1 MKRLNPVLFTIFILW
16 LPINA
21 RAIEI
26 SGNSRFSDDQIR
38 GQITPSLPD
47 DSIAARIKT
56 MYRKAGYFN
65 IAILPDGDREIIIHE
80 GKPAIIAAVSVE
92 INPPDSLVSF
102 DDLVSELTGEAASE
116 DNFNRFAESCISRM
130 SEMGRPF
137 ASGRWREFNMNPD
150 GNIAASLSILPG
162 PESRITG
169 TIFEGLK
176 RTRPR
181 NLLRT
186 LTYMPGQLYSES
198 EVSESERLIN
208 RMTYIDIA
216 APFEIRPFSDGDS
229 CYIAYHIRELPSTRF
244 DGAAGFAST
253 AGREVFVGRM
263 ELAFG
268 DIMGTGRSFGFSWNR
283 KDRWSNELSLN
294 YLEPYL
300 FQTDFDLRLEIS
312 QIDRDTSFIKTTG
325 RVGLLRSFRSGLA
338 GSLWLGLERTVPE
351 PTSDIAQ
358 SDARFVTVE
367 FDYDRTDEPL
377 NPRAGYGMS
386 SSVGYKYRTNTVSD
400 SNATDSARKITTAGM
415 GGRYFLAVSGQFVL
429 AFSCQAWGVVSS
441 DGLVPRDEFSYLGG
455 FDKLRGYAGKR
466 FPAYR
471 YFLASFEPRIITG
484 QGSRIYLFTE
494 LAQIKDSQNQSS
506 DYRFYP
512 GYGLGAVAPSALGQF
527 KLEIGWGKTGF
538 PGEGVLNFGLVGQF

>member
-1 MKRLNPVLFTIFILW
+1 
-16 LPINA
+16 
-21 RAIEI
+21 
-26 SGNSRFSDDQIR
+26 
-38 GQITPSLPD
+38 
-47 DSIAARIKT
+47 
-56 MYRKAGYFN
+56 
-65 IAILPDGDREIIIHE
+65 
-80 GKPAIIAAVSVE
+80 
-92 INPPDSLVSF
+92 
-102 DDLVSELTGEAASE
+102 
-116 DNFNRFAESCISRM
+116 
-130 SEMGRPF
+130 
-137 ASGRWREFNMNPD
+137 
-150 GNIAASLSILPG
+150 
-162 PESRITG
+162 
-169 TIFEGLK
+169 
-176 RTRPR
+176 
-181 NLLRT
+181 
-186 LTYMPGQLYSES
+186 
-198 EVSESERLIN
+198 
-208 RMTYIDIA
+208 
-216 APFEIRPFSDGDS
+216 
-229 CYIAYHIRELPSTRF
+229 
-244 DGAAGFAST
+244 
-253 AGREVFVGRM
+253 
-263 ELAFG
+263 
-268 DIMGTGRSFGFSWNR
+268 
-283 KDRWSNELSLN
+283 LN

-300 FQTDFDLRLEIS
+300 VQTDFDLRLEIS